1 MNQDNYFR
9 KEEDPNHQRIEELNH
24 FNWEII
30 ESIDMD
36 LMMRDI
42 FQLLGSNYVLHK
54 TKSSSIHLKRDNIFW
69 EHYRSNSNNSLS
81 PTTFEDFN
89 NEFGIIKKVAK
100 PNIMLNIL
108 LIEGFLIFNHTIL
121 LDLFNVKF
129 HLHVP
134 YEFCYDRR
142 INRNYE
148 PPDVPYYF
156 EMVVWPF
163 YERHLREFKDRE
175 EIIFLNGAI
184 SPKKCFEYVRHR
196 MWNDLL

>member
-9 KEEDPNHQRIEELNH
+9 KEEDPNHQRIEKLNH

-54 TKSSSIHLKRDNIFW
+54 TKSSSIHLKRDNMFW
-69 EHYRSNSNNSLS
+69 KHYRSNSNNSLS

-108 LIEGFLIFNHTIL
+108 LIEGFLIFNHIIL

-134 YEFCYDRR
+134 YEICYDRR
-142 INRNYE
+142 MNRNYE

-156 EMVVWPF
+156 EMAVWPF
-163 YERHLREFKDRE
+163 YERHLREFKNRE

-184 SPKKCFEYVRHR
+184 SPEKCFEYVKHR
-196 MWNDLL
+196 MGNDLL